1 MLTLADVSAEI
12 HRNLFQLIKIK
23 NKSLKVPKYHVSTN
37 GKQLLILV
45 FFQFRKR
52 KQLQLE
58 GKEPRGDFAREVFM
72 YLVLY
77 PITNITDSLPELQG
91 E

>member
-1 MLTLADVSAEI
+1 M
-12 HRNLFQLIKIK
+12 
-23 NKSLKVPKYHVSTN
+23 N
-37 GKQLLILV
+37 GKQLLIL

-52 KQLQLE
+52 KLLLLE
-58 GKEPRGDFAREVFM
+58 GKEPWGDFSREVFM

-77 PITNITDSLPELQG
+77 PITNITDSLPDLQG